1 MNIMTENYIPDRQD
15 QVEMKNHYIHELK
28 GLSVANTAD
37 LLAWRDKSR
46 AMQVW
51 CNEQGFTWG
60 LCDIP
65 NRMAVKFYFSRSE
78 EFTAFILRWS

>member
-28 GLSVANTAD
+28 GPHVATTAE
-37 LLAWRDKSR
+37 LLAWRNKCR
-46 AMQVW
+46 AMQEW

-60 LCDIP
+60 LCDIT

-78 EFTAFILRWS
+78 ELTMFLLKWA